1 MHPSPAC
8 HPCLAAS
15 AERTQWAGFL
25 PKASGPR
32 RAKAACDLCLVG
44 FSCRL
49 SIPETQAVSTLLG
62 SLWVLRLKYSRT
74 LLCLP
79 HLVTSSAVGHFAA
92 VWLQSDLSLFVC
104 LFLRSFWFLLFVV
117 SLTQISSSC
126 VILIPHLV
134 SQQSFADCPKAF
146 F

>member
-92 VWLQSDLSLFVC
+92 VWLQSDLSLFVATPC
-104 LFLRSFWFLLFVV
+104 LSLSEVFLVPSLCGFFNPNLFIMCHINPP
-117 SLTQISSSC
+117 SGLSAKLC
-126 VILIPHLV
+126 
-134 SQQSFADCPKAF
+134 
-146 F
+146 